1 MIKNTQIS
9 KKLLSAFLDG
19 ECLSKES
26 LSELIKN
33 RDIYRFEIT
42 KKASEIR
49 QKIFGNSIY
58 KRGLI
63 ECSSF
68 CKNNCDYCGIR
79 SGNHLAQRYR
89 LTKETILECCSTG
102 YSLGFRTFVLQG
114 GEDDAFSPEFVENI
128 VIQIKQK
135 FSDCAVTL
143 SLGEKPFDVYALWK
157 KAGADRYLL
166 RHEASNIELYN
177 KLHTHDLK
185 YRNIEYRKDC
195 LFNLKKLGFQT
206 GSGFMV
212 GAPFQTE
219 ENIAEDLLFLK
230 ELQPEMIGI
239 GPFIPHKE
247 TPLKDFPAGTAELTT
262 FIVSMLRIMFPH
274 SLIPSTTA
282 LATISPDGRE
292 QGIIAGANV
301 VMPNLSPCEVREKYN
316 LYEKKSSTG
325 AESAEGLNILK
336 KRMTKIGFTL
346 VDSRGDYYG
355 G

>member
-1 MIKNTQIS
+1 MINNKPIT
-9 KKLLSAFLDG
+9 KKLLLAFFNG
-19 ECLSKES
+19 ECLSKEN
-26 LSELIKN
+26 LLEIINN
-33 RDIYRFEIT
+33 REYFRLLIT

-49 QKIFGNSIY
+49 KKIFGNSIY

-79 SGNHLAQRYR
+79 SGNPLAQRYR
-89 LTKETILECCSTG
+89 LKKNTILDCCSTG

-114 GEDDAFSPEFVENI
+114 GEDEAFSPEFVESLI
-128 VIQIKQK
+128 TEIKQK

-143 SLGEKPFDVYALWK
+143 SFGEKPKEVYALWK

-166 RHEASNIELYN
+166 RHEASNKELYE
-177 KLHTHDLK
+177 KLHTHDLN
-185 YRNIEYRKDC
+185 YRSFEYRKEC
-195 LFNLKKLGFQT
+195 LYNLKDLGFQT

-230 ELQPEMIGI
+230 ELNPEMIGI

-247 TPLKDFPAGTAELTT
+247 TPFKDFSAGKAELTT
-262 FIVSMLRIMFPH
+262 FLISMLRIMFPY

-292 QGIIAGANV
+292 QGILAGANV
-301 VMPNLSPCEVREKYN
+301 VMPNLSPCEVREKYD

-325 AESAEGLNILK
+325 AESAEGLTILE
-336 KRMTKIGFTL
+336 KRMAKIGFAL
-346 VDSRGDYYG
+346 VDNRGDYIG

>member
-1 MIKNTQIS
+1 MINNKPIT
-9 KKLLSAFLDG
+9 KKLLLAFFNG
-19 ECLSKES
+19 ECLSKEN
-26 LSELIKN
+26 LLEIINN
-33 RDIYRFEIT
+33 RECFRLLIT
-42 KKASEIR
+42 KKASEI
-49 QKIFGNSIY
+49 QKKIFGNSIY

-79 SGNHLAQRYR
+79 SGNPLAQRYR
-89 LTKETILECCSTG
+89 LNKNTILDCCSTG

-114 GEDDAFSPEFVENI
+114 GEDESFSPDFVETL
-128 VIQIKQK
+128 VKEIKQK

-143 SLGEKPFDVYALWK
+143 SFGEKPKEVYALWK

-166 RHEASNIELYN
+166 RHEASNKQLYE

-185 YRNIEYRKDC
+185 YRSFEYRKEC

-230 ELQPEMIGI
+230 DLNPEMIGI

-247 TPLKDFPAGTAELTT
+247 TPLKNFPAGKAELTT
-262 FIVSMLRIMFPH
+262 FIISMLRIMFPY

-282 LATISPDGRE
+282 LATISSDGRE
-292 QGIIAGANV
+292 QGILAGANV
-301 VMPNLSPCEVREKYN
+301 VMPNLSPCEVREKYD

-325 AESAEGLNILK
+325 AESAEGLKILE
-336 KRMTKIGFTL
+336 KRITKIGFSL
-346 VDSRGDYYG
+346 VNNRGDYIG